1 MMMKKRWQVTVRN
14 DPWKDLTPPSAAS
27 AINARRVD
35 EKNPWRFFWARGM
48 DGKCLLVL
56 QCGAES
62 APAKKLP
69 SLKGIEVVV
78 TDADGQQGRM
88 LVFRLLDSR
97 QRDIFHQLCIDIV
110 AAGAAAPT
118 EPEAV
123 ELAVA
128 RTWRWHHLLRGGTGG
143 RLSEEEQKGLIGELL
158 VLERHLLPR
167 LSLADSLAAWRGPLG
182 APKDF
187 EIGRIGIEAKA
198 RRGAATPHVLI
209 TSEHQ
214 LDGQGCDLL
223 FLHVVDLSHAPEGA
237 VQSFTVSDVAC
248 RVRDRLA
255 LDNVAIDRYE
265 ALLNAT
271 GFRWEDDYSE
281 FRWLEGPSRIY
292 GITDGFPRVT
302 AGEIATGVSNVRYSL
317 SLVECE
323 RFVVQAGVLDESIA
337 GGGL

>member
-1 MMMKKRWQVTVRN
+1 MTAQN

-35 EKNPWRFFWARGM
+35 ENNPWGFFWARAM

-56 QCGAES
+56 QHGAGS
-62 APAKKLP
+62 SPSKKPP
-69 SLKGIEVVV
+69 SLKGVEVAV
-78 TDADGQQGRM
+78 TDGDDRHSPM

-97 QRDIFHQLCIDIV
+97 QRDIFLQLCIDIV
-110 AAGAAAPT
+110 TAGAGARA
-118 EPEAV
+118 ESVAV

-143 RLSEEEQKGLIGELL
+143 RLSEDEQKGLIGELL
-158 VLERHLLPR
+158 VLEQHLLPC
-167 LSLADSLAAWRGPLG
+167 LSPADSLAAWRGPLG

-187 EIGRIGIEAKA
+187 EVGRIGIEAKA

-237 VQSFTVSDVAC
+237 AQAFTLSDAAR
-248 RVRDRLA
+248 RVRDRMA
-255 LDNVAIDRYE
+255 LDNAATDRYE
-265 ALLNAT
+265 ALLTAA

-281 FRWLEGPSRIY
+281 FRWVEGPSRVY

-302 AGEIATGVSNVRYSL
+302 ASEIAAGVSNVRYSL

-337 GGGL
+337 GGRS

>member
-1 MMMKKRWQVTVRN
+1 MTVQN
-14 DPWKDLTPPSAAS
+14 DPWKNLTPPSAAS

-35 EKNPWRFFWARGM
+35 ENNPWGFFWARAM

-56 QCGAES
+56 QHGAES
-62 APAKKLP
+62 SPAKKLP
-69 SLKGIEVVV
+69 SLKGIEVAV
-78 TDADGQQGRM
+78 TDGEGQYSRM
-88 LVFRLLDSR
+88 LAFRLLDSR

-110 AAGAAAPT
+110 AAGAAGRT

-143 RLSEEEQKGLIGELL
+143 RLSEDEQKGLIGELF
-158 VLERHLLPR
+158 VLERHLLPH
-167 LSLADSLAAWRGPLG
+167 LSPADSLAAWRGPLG

-187 EIGRIGIEAKA
+187 EVGRIGIEAKA

-214 LDGQGCDLL
+214 LDGEGCDLL

-237 VQSFTVSDVAC
+237 AQAFTVSDASH
-248 RVRDRLA
+248 RVRDRIA
-255 LDNVAIDRYE
+255 LDNAATDRYE
-265 ALLNAT
+265 ALLTAA
-271 GFRWEDDYSE
+271 GFRWEDDYSD
-281 FRWLEGPSRIY
+281 FKWVEGPSRIY
-292 GITDGFPRVT
+292 GVTDGFPRVS
-302 AGEIATGVSNVRYSL
+302 AREIASGVSNVRYSI

-323 RFVVQAGVLDESIA
+323 RFVVEEKVLDKAIA
-337 GGGL
+337 GGRP

>member
-1 MMMKKRWQVTVRN
+1 MTAPN

-35 EKNPWRFFWARGM
+35 ENNPWGFFWARAM

-56 QCGAES
+56 QHGAES
-62 APAKKLP
+62 SPSKKPP
-69 SLKGIEVVV
+69 SLKGVEVAVS
-78 TDADGQQGRM
+78 DGADQHSLL
-88 LVFRLLDSR
+88 LVFRLLDTR

-110 AAGAAAPT
+110 AAGADARS
-118 EPEAV
+118 ESEAV

-128 RTWRWHHLLRGGTGG
+128 RTWRWHHLLRGGAGG
-143 RLSEEEQKGLIGELL
+143 KLSEDEQKGLIGELL

-167 LSLADSLAAWRGPLG
+167 LPPADSLAAWRGPLG

-187 EIGRIGIEAKA
+187 EVGRIGLEAKA

-214 LDGQGCDLL
+214 LDGEGCNLL

-237 VQSFTVSDVAC
+237 AQAFTVSDAAR
-248 RVRDRLA
+248 RVRDRIA
-255 LDNVAIDRYE
+255 LDNAATDRYE
-265 ALLNAT
+265 ALLNAA
-271 GFRWEDDYSE
+271 GFRWEDDYSD
-281 FRWLEGPSRIY
+281 FKWMEGPSRIY
-292 GITDGFPRVT
+292 GVTDGFPRVT
-302 AGEIATGVSNVRYSL
+302 AREIATGVSNVRYTV

-323 RFVVQAGVLDESIA
+323 RFVVEKKTLDEAITGDSS
-337 GGGL
+337 